1 MNTVLASPGD
11 EPWIRQL
18 LTFCELPHE
27 DITPEH
33 LRHFWVIKEKGEILG
48 TVGLE
53 IFGSSVLLRSLAV
66 DPRFRK
72 RGFASELARKAEDYA
87 ASIKIEKVF
96 LLTMTAEG
104 FFLKRG
110 YQKIERISA
119 PPEIQGTTEFQGL
132 CPVSS
137 VCMVKKLAQLST
149 SFQRETW

>member
-1 MNTVLASPGD
+1 
-11 EPWIRQL
+11 
-18 LTFCELPHE
+18 
-27 DITPEH
+27 
-33 LRHFWVIKEKGEILG
+33 
-48 TVGLE
+48 
-53 IFGSSVLLRSLAV
+53 
-66 DPRFRK
+66 
-72 RGFASELARKAEDYA
+72 LARKAEDYA

-137 VCMVKKLAQLST
+137 VCLVKKLA
-149 SFQRETW
+149 